1 MRLTV
6 TGGESSLSRTLTY
19 NVSSVEASIS
29 AVNFNAADVYTGN
42 VNFQYRCMGR
52 GLQKTVYFYIDGDLY
67 ASEEIGTSHN
77 ETKTKLIEMM
87 GNYEYGAHDLVVY
100 FQTPD
105 GAKSNEVRLPILYND
120 GTGTSPM
127 IGTICMTDERR
138 RLDCDPVCRK
148 SSVDQR
154 EVCKRRRVYRRYGK
168 RAEGR
173 GNLLWQRGNGAKGK
187 EAGSG

>member
-105 GAKSNEVRLPILYND
+105 GAKGVVTAFDIRQSVQSWKSHIRGLAVYH
-120 GTGTSPM
+120 TM
-127 IGTICMTDERR
+127 K
-138 RLDCDPVCRK
+138 RLDELIFNLFGT
-148 SSVDQR
+148 
-154 EVCKRRRVYRRYGK
+154 EVI
-168 RAEGR
+168 A
-173 GNLLWQRGNGAKGK
+173 
-187 EAGSG
+187 